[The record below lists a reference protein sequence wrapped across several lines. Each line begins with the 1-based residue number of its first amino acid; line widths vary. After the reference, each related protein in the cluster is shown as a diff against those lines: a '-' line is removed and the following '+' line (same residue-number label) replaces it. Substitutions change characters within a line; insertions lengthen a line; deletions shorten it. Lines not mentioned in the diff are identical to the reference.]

1 MEISVR
7 YVARKRW
14 GGTMRKTKPVIEV
27 GQTVY
32 VNVQFAFVN
41 QAPKL
46 SEYIV
51 TKVNTKSFYASKK
64 GLVLTNDYEVRF
76 DKKTMQSCSFELTY
90 KAYLTKEEYWDM
102 IELGKER
109 ESLRKEIAQAINGLG
124 IEKLREIKNL
134 INT

>member
-1 MEISVR
+1 MEISAR

-14 GGTMRKTKPVIEV
+14 GGTMQKTKPVIEV

-32 VNVQFAFVN
+32 VNVKLDFVN

-64 GLVLTNDYEVRF
+64 GDDYEVRF
-76 DKKTMQSCSFELTY
+76 DKKTMQSRSFGIIY